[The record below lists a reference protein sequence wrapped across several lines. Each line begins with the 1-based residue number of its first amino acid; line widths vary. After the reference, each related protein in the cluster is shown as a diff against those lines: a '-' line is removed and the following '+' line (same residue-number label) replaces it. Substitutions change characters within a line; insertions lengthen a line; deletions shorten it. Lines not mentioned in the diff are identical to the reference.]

1 MGYYKDV
8 RKVQN
13 KQENR
18 TSAGKTFNICKTST
32 LLQESSMRIQTFF
45 KTNSTNSS
53 LTLTQEK
60 KPLELNQENS
70 EEKN

>member
-13 KQENR
+13 KQGYR

-32 LLQESSMRIQTFF
+32 LL
-45 KTNSTNSS
+45 
-53 LTLTQEK
+53 
-60 KPLELNQENS
+60 
-70 EEKN
+70 

>member
-13 KQENR
+13 KQGYR
-18 TSAGKTFNICKTST
+18 TCAGKTFNICKTST
-32 LLQESSMRIQTFF
+32 LLQKSSMRIQTFF
-45 KTNSTNSS
+45 KTNSTNAS

-60 KPLELNQENS
+60 KTTGAEPR
-70 EEKN
+70 KF

>member
-18 TSAGKTFNICKTST
+18 TCWKNIQYLQDINSSLGKLNENPKH
-32 LLQESSMRIQTFF
+32 F

-60 KPLELNQENS
+60 KTTGAEPR
-70 EEKN
+70 KF